1 MKRDADDARLDAAAA
16 LGFVGAFA
24 LTVAGLV
31 IPWSLAHLAWYD
43 VLGFACALGAATLWL
58 SLFPALGRMAVLLTV
73 TLGLRIAAGLIP
85 DTTLAP
91 VGATLARTYGVPAV
105 IVGVAILR
113 FLTLPRVVT
122 WLLRATGIA
131 KEG

>member
-16 LGFVGAFA
+16 LRFIGAFA
-24 LTVAGLV
+24 LTAAGMA
-31 IPWSLAHLAWYD
+31 IPWTLPHLAWYD

-58 SLFPALGRMAVLLTV
+58 SLFGALGSMAVVLTV
-73 TLGLRIAAGLIP
+73 ALGLRIAAGLVP

-91 VGATLARTYGVPAV
+91 VGTALARTYGVPAV